1 MILRYACQY
10 KSTFSNLTLISISW
24 LRIGSGT
31 NRLQFLGKGKCFQ
44 CSEPRNWVSGAK
56 GGAGC
61 VYMDI
66 GRKNERKMQ
75 PFPFSSP
82 SVVGQPV
89 NHFRFRPSKEEIK
102 CTHFISLFH
111 EMLGTGR
118 VSVKSL
124 NQCVTFTFD
133 ASFNCSIQDEHIV

>member
-1 MILRYACQY
+1 MASDRQWNQPV
-10 KSTFSNLTLISISW
+10 TISW
-24 LRIGSGT
+24 K
-31 NRLQFLGKGKCFQ
+31 KGKCFQ

-133 ASFNCSIQDEHIV
+133 ASFNYPIQDVPVSTTGIENV